1 MVKDFSGLAAAFNM
15 LRMKFNNKPLT
26 YREVYVELP
35 KIGVSSNIIQKM
47 IERGWI
53 SKRRDPENSKCNLY
67 YLETVVNKLQFETL
81 FKERR
86 KENNKRN
93 AKKKEEKK
101 ENSSTNNIESLI
113 SQLEEQG
120 YKILAPKFDIEK
132 FKEENPE
139 LYKKYL
145 VYE

>member
-26 YREVYVELP
+26 YKEVFVELP
-35 KIGVSSNIIQKM
+35 KIGVSAVIIQKM

-67 YLETVVNKLQFETL
+67 YLENVINKLQFETL

-93 AKKKEEKK
+93 AAKKVEKE
-101 ENSSTNNIESLI
+101 SSTSDIETLI

-120 YKILAPKFDIEK
+120 YRVLAPKFDVEK
-132 FKEENPE
+132 FKKENPE
-139 LYKKYL
+139 LYKRYL
-145 VYE
+145 VCE

>member
-1 MVKDFSGLAAAFNM
+1 MVTDFTGLAAAFNM

-26 YREVYVELP
+26 YKEVYIELP
-35 KIGVSSNIIQKM
+35 KIGISSTIIQKM

-53 SKRRDPENSKCNLY
+53 SKRRDPENTKCNLY
-67 YLETVVNKLQFETL
+67 YLEQVINKLQLESL

-101 ENSSTNNIESLI
+101 ENSSTTNVQSLI

-120 YKILAPKFDIEK
+120 YKILKPRFDEQK

-139 LYKKYL
+139 LYKRYL

>member
-1 MVKDFSGLAAAFNM
+1 MIKDFSGLAAAFNM

-26 YREVYVELP
+26 YKEIYIELP
-35 KIGVSSNIIQKM
+35 KIGVSSTIIQKM
-47 IERGWI
+47 IEKNWI
-53 SKRRDPENSKCNLY
+53 SKKRDLNNKCNVY
-67 YLETVVNKLQFETL
+67 YLDQVINKLQFETL

-93 AKKKEEKK
+93 AKIREQKK
-101 ENSSTNNIESLI
+101 ENSSSINIESLI

-120 YKILAPKFDIEK
+120 FKVLTPKFDIEK
-132 FKEENPE
+132 FKEENSE

>member
-26 YREVYVELP
+26 YKEVYVELP
-35 KIGVSSNIIQKM
+35 KIGVSAAIIQKM

-53 SKRRDPENSKCNLY
+53 SKRRDPENTKCNLY
-67 YLETVVNKLQFETL
+67 YLEQIINKLQFETL

-93 AKKKEEKK
+93 AAKREKVEKE
-101 ENSSTNNIESLI
+101 SSTSDIETLI

-120 YKILAPKFDIEK
+120 YKVLAPKFDVEK
-132 FKEENPE
+132 FKKENPE